1 MVININEDLCEERGI
16 SVEDMLLIL
25 LARISKDI
33 PVGVEILIR
42 KGWMKKTNEG
52 YAFTKE
58 CNDLVDSIM
67 LDSSMS
73 IAKQNSTDML
83 AADMQQIFPKGR
95 KDGSNQYWRGNKNE
109 IALRLK
115 KFFKYYGNKW
125 TRDEI
130 LEATRRYI
138 TSFNGDY
145 KYMRVL
151 KYFIWKMDRKQ
162 DEEGTQILCETSD
175 LATLLENKEDIVE
188 ENDWTNELR

>member
-58 CNDLVDSIM
+58 CNDLVESIM

-73 IAKQNSTDML
+73 IAKQNSTDRL